1 MNPIRPPF
9 ARTTCGC
16 AEDVENCK
24 TRPGMLMPSDIALI
38 ATKLVAMGVLEKPGH
53 IEALLRNSPGAVL
66 AHKNEDGTLTKFR
79 VETIAPAT
87 DETGRCVFLTK
98 NNQCAIHDVAPA
110 GCAYFDVHQ
119 DKATADGRSLWIH
132 RVIALD
138 KDYNRLRRRLQP
150 SVFG

>member
-9 ARTTCGC
+9 QRTTCGC

-24 TRPGMLMPSDIALI
+24 TRPGMLMPSDIAPI
-38 ATKLVAMGVLEKPGH
+38 AAKLVAMGVLEKPGDVTT
-53 IEALLRNSPGAVL
+53 LLRNSPGAVL
-66 AHKNEDGTLTKFR
+66 AHKNEDGTLTPFR

-87 DETGRCVFLTK
+87 DETGRCVFLTRF
-98 NNQCAIHDVAPA
+98 NLCAIHEVAPV
-110 GCAYFDVHQ
+110 GCAVFDVHMS
-119 DKATADGRSLWIH
+119 KEEADRRSLWIH